1 MRHSRNK
8 LSVNRVKALGKG
20 AHGDGGGLWLIKDH
34 SQGGRWVYRFR
45 LHGRNRSMGLGSIRK
60 ITLADARK
68 RRNECEALLSEGVDP
83 QAERERRKRAA
94 SHSLKTF
101 AEVAE
106 SAFESKRA
114 EIKGE
119 GNEKRWFG
127 PLKLHVLSKVG
138 QRSILDITQIDLR
151 EVLAPLWHTKADTA
165 RKALNRINIIYKHA
179 SALGLEVDTFIPA
192 KTKELLGK
200 SRHKPARISAMPHEE
215 VSQFFGSID
224 EETPT
229 KLALKFLILNPGPRS
244 KPIRF
249 LRWEHIKGDIWNVP
263 GDLMKG
269 ARDITPDWS
278 TPLSQQSL
286 ELLSTIRKT
295 SMGPYLFPNIR
306 GKGVISDAS
315 MSKLMKERDLPYRPH
330 GFRASFRTWASETG
344 KHRDIAEL
352 CLAHK
357 IHGAVEAAYIRTDFL
372 EARRQLMQEW
382 SDYVFPIKA

>member
-34 SQGGRWVYRFR
+34 PQGGRWVYRFR
-45 LHGRNRSMGLGSIRK
+45 LHGRNRSMGLGSVRK

-68 RRNECEALLSEGVDP
+68 RRNECETLLSEGIDP

-94 SHSLKTF
+94 SHTLKTF

-127 PLKLHVLSKVG
+127 PLKLHVLPKIG
-138 QRSILDITQIDLR
+138 ERSMLEITQIDLR

-192 KTKELLGK
+192 KTKEVAVDFDPMIKKLPSPMDEIAKAWVHTGLQDTDGGDK
-200 SRHKPARISAMPHEE
+200 S
-215 VSQFFGSID
+215 
-224 EETPT
+224 
-229 KLALKFLILNPGPRS
+229 AL
-244 KPIRF
+244 
-249 LRWEHIKGDIWNVP
+249 NV
-263 GDLMKG
+263 
-269 ARDITPDWS
+269 W
-278 TPLSQQSL
+278 
-286 ELLSTIRKT
+286 
-295 SMGPYLFPNIR
+295 
-306 GKGVISDAS
+306 
-315 MSKLMKERDLPYRPH
+315 
-330 GFRASFRTWASETG
+330 
-344 KHRDIAEL
+344 
-352 CLAHK
+352 
-357 IHGAVEAAYIRTDFL
+357 AAYL
-372 EARRQLMQEW
+372 GAYQ
-382 SDYVFPIKA
+382 PN